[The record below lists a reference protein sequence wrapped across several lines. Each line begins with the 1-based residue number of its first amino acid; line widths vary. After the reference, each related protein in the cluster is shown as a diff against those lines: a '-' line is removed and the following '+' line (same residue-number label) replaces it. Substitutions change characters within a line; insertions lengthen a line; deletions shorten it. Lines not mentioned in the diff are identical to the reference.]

1 MNKKLGEFNIRNL
14 MISYVIIYTIM
25 PIVQRLT
32 SRFLTA
38 YFYMAVVVVLVIL
51 LSVSNRSVSSE
62 KNGFLWLPFIL
73 YGLLTVFYTHE
84 DILMWGYQTLL
95 FLLPVIIGYY
105 FTNDNLRIK
114 PIFSKFIILCV
125 IVTMITTII
134 GCIRNPSAAR
144 VLATVSSQDSESY
157 LYDMQNIGGYSFVY
171 IVVLLYPILILS
183 YKLKRIKLPTAIL
196 LAILVLL
203 TIVYTEYTTALLL
216 FAITSILFFTKS
228 TLSSRGAVI
237 IAIFTLL
244 FLLFFSDF
252 IAEFLRWLGNTV
264 GSEAISMRLNAL
276 AGGRSGLEHSE
287 DNRLELYQMSINH
300 FLNHPIFGTLF
311 ESYKVNGGHSFV
323 LDNLASFGLFGG
335 VLMFLMYKG
344 VFKRFLLPYK
354 GKTGFGY
361 IVWFFIQAII
371 LSIVNT
377 GMWLEVLCL
386 FAPILLHWIYG
397 NETETKEV
405 NDEAAVDSQ
414 LAPGASG
421 GEAIR
426 TTE

>member
-1 MNKKLGEFNIRNL
+1 MNRRLGEFNIRNL

-38 YFYMAVVVVLVIL
+38 YFYMAVVVVLVIICL
-51 LSVSNRSVSSE
+51 LSKKSRFSGQIGV
-62 KNGFLWLPFIL
+62 FLLPFVI
-73 YGLLTVFYTHE
+73 YGLLTYFYTHE
-84 DILMWGYQTLL
+84 DLLMWGYQTLL

-105 FTNDNLRIK
+105 FTDDITRIK
-114 PIFSKFIILCV
+114 LGYSRLIILC
-125 IVTMITTII
+125 IIITMITTII
-134 GCIRNPSAAR
+134 GCIRNPNAAR
-144 VLATVSSQDSESY
+144 TLASVTSQDAESFN
-157 LYDMQNIGGYSFVY
+157 YDMQNIGGYSFVY
-171 IVVLLYPILILS
+171 CMILLYPILILS
-183 YKLKRIKLPTAIL
+183 YKMKRINLVFTVIITAI
-196 LAILVLL
+196 VFL
-203 TIVYTEYTTALLL
+203 TIIYSEYTTALLL
-216 FAITSILFFTKS
+216 FVISSFLFFTNRN
-228 TLSSRGAVI
+228 LSVKGI
-237 IAIFTLL
+237 IIISLSALL
-244 FLLFFSDF
+244 FLLVFSNA
-252 IAEFLRWLGNTV
+252 IISFLKWM
-264 GSEAISMRLNAL
+264 GSVIDSESISMRLNAL
-276 AGGRSGLEHSE
+276 AGGRSGLEQSE

-344 VFKRFLLPYK
+344 VFKSFLLPYK
-354 GKTGFGY
+354 EKTGFGY

-397 NETETKEV
+397 NETEEV
-405 NDEAAVDSQ
+405 KDEAAVDSQ
-414 LAPGASG
+414 LTPGTSG